1 MTAPSISIRVSDART
16 LADRLFSRAVSM
28 LSSDSERQR
37 GDLKLASRL
46 LRVLLREYASREVIV
61 IDNGEE

>member
-1 MTAPSISIRVSDART
+1 MNMPAISVRVSDART

-28 LSSDSERQR
+28 LSTDTERQR

-46 LRVLLREYASREVIV
+46 LRVLLREYASREIIV
-61 IDNGEE
+61 IDNGEG